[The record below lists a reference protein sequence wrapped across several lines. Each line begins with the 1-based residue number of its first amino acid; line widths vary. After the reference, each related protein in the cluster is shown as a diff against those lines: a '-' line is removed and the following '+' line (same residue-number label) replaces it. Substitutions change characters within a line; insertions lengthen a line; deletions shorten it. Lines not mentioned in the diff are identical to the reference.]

1 MAVIDD
7 GKVDELLSRAGHD
20 VETGLLPACQLALA
34 HDGRLV
40 VFETFG
46 AAAATTRF
54 PMFSTTKTVVA
65 SVVWQLLAE
74 GALSLADR
82 VADHIPEFGSN
93 GKDVVTVEQ
102 VLVHSSGF
110 PRAPLGPPAWFE
122 RSGRLAAFARWRL
135 NWEPGTR
142 FEYHPTSSHWVLAEL
157 IERLT
162 GQDFREA
169 VHGRVTAP
177 LGLPRVLGITED
189 DQDDIAEL
197 APCGE
202 PPPAAE
208 LEALFGVPELP
219 IDEVTEE
226 GLLRFNDPAVRA
238 LGVPAAGGIAT
249 AATVALFFQGVL
261 ANDRGLWDP
270 DVLADAVRI
279 RNRFVDDL
287 RGVPSNRGLGVQV
300 AGDDGGAHL
309 RGFGHTQSP
318 RAFGHDG
325 AGGQAA
331 WGDPETGL
339 SFCYLTNGLDRNVIR
354 EARRRIAVSSR
365 AGACVTGRERIA

>member
-1 MAVIDD
+1 MAAID
-7 GKVDELLSRAGHD
+7 GGRVDELLSRARHD
-20 VETGLLPACQLALA
+20 VETGLLPACQVALA
-34 HDGRLV
+34 HEGRV
-40 VFETFG
+40 VAFETFG
-46 AAAATTRF
+46 AAQTTTRF
-54 PMFSTTKTVVA
+54 PMFSTTKTVVV

-74 GALSLADR
+74 GALSLDDR
-82 VADHIPEFGSN
+82 VADHIPEFASN

-110 PRAPLGPPAWFE
+110 PRAPLGPPAWFD
-122 RSGRLAAFARWRL
+122 RDSRLAAFARWRL

-142 FEYHPTSSHWVLAEL
+142 FEYHPTSGHWVLAEL

-162 GQDFREA
+162 GNDFRDA
-169 VHGRVTAP
+169 VHARVTEP
-177 LGLPRVLGITED
+177 LGLPRLLGIPLD
-189 DQDDIAEL
+189 DQDDIAVL
-197 APCGE
+197 VPCGD
-202 PPPAAE
+202 PPPPAE
-208 LEALFGVPELP
+208 LEAILGVPELP

-226 GLLRFNDPAVRA
+226 GLLRFNEPEVRA
-238 LGVPAAGGIAT
+238 LGIPAAGGIAT

-270 DVLADAVRI
+270 DVLADAIRI
-279 RNRFVDDL
+279 RNRLVDEL
-287 RGVPSNRGLGVQV
+287 RGVPCNRGLGVQV

-309 RGFGHTQSP
+309 RGFGHAQSP

-339 SFCYLTNGLDRNVIR
+339 SFCYLTNGLDRNVLR
-354 EARRRIAVSSR
+354 EARRRIAVSTR
-365 AGACVTGRERIA
+365 AGECVTGLGRSA